1 MNIIG
6 YTSRMS
12 GFGGLLKQ
20 SFRELAKNDPL
31 RMAGATAFF
40 TTFALPPIVIILVQV
55 LGLLF
60 DSRSIRRQLL
70 LKLSGFIGKDSVHQV
85 IETLIAF
92 RKIADNRVISIL
104 GFLFLLFVATTL
116 FKVIKSSLNQLWR
129 IKVLKRQN
137 LWISLRTRSH
147 ALFLI
152 LMIGVLFLI
161 GLLAETIQ
169 NFFVASFKVSS
180 GFSDFSNQVINYVL
194 SVLIVTLWFAIL
206 FRFLPDGKLTFRIA
220 LTGALLT
227 SILFNTGKIVFRWLM
242 LSYNNINTVYGAS
255 GSIILIMLFVFYAS
269 LILYFGAAFTK
280 IWASSRGKPIM
291 PLPHA
296 RIYQLNEIERE
307 ESN

>member
-1 MNIIG
+1 MNIIA

-12 GFGGLLKQ
+12 RFAVLLNQ

-40 TTFALPPIVIILVQV
+40 TTFALPPIVIILLQL

-60 DSRSIRRQLL
+60 DSGSIRRQLL

-92 RKIADNRVISIL
+92 RKIADNQFITII
-104 GFLFLLFVATTL
+104 GFLFLLFIATTL

-137 LWISLRTRSH
+137 LWITLRTRSH

-152 LMIGVLFLI
+152 LMIGVLFLV
-161 GLLAETIQ
+161 GLLAEAIQ
-169 NFFVASFKVSS
+169 NFFIASFKVSS
-180 GFSDFSNQVINYVL
+180 GFSDFSNHLINFLL

-206 FRFLPDGKLTFRIA
+206 FRFLPDGKLSFRIA

-242 LSYNNINTVYGAS
+242 LGYNNINTVYGAS
-255 GSIILIMLFVFYAS
+255 GSIVLIMLFVFYAS

-296 RIYQLNEIERE
+296 RHYQLNEIEKE
-307 ESN
+307 E